1 MGNPKCFYFG
11 QWSSCPEKQCVDCPC
26 TKECYQREQEY
37 EDYIAELIERD
48 CPGDPEEYKKENYE
62 GDDDQ
67 F

>member
-11 QWSSCPEKQCVDCPC
+11 QWSSCPDENLSRCDHS
-26 TKECYQREQEY
+26 TECYHAEESY
-37 EDYIAELIERD
+37 FDHIAELIERD
-48 CPGDPEEYKKENYE
+48 RPGDIEEYKKENYE